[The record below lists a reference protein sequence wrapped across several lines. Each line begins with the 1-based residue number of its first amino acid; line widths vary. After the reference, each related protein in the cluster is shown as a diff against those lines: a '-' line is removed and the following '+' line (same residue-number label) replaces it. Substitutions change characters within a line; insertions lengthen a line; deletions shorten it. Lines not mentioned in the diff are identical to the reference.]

1 MKEKTTKYIKS
12 VLRHIKAGDKTKERI
27 KFDLET
33 EFENKMESGLTID
46 EIIAEKGSAK
56 SVADEFNMAYRDS
69 SVKKNYRT
77 QKLLAICGAIF
88 ILLSFPSFLWIAQY
102 FLPNESTTVGI
113 IGGADG
119 PTQILVAAS
128 PDQFIITYTVLGS
141 LFLLLGIVS
150 IVLYFIWK
158 KQK

>member
-56 SVADEFNMAYRDS
+56 SVADEFNMSYRDS
-69 SVKKNYRT
+69 SVKKITALKSFWQYAG
-77 QKLLAICGAIF
+77 QYLFYCHFHLSCG
-88 ILLSFPSFLWIAQY
+88 LR
-102 FLPNESTTVGI
+102 STSCQTKVQ
-113 IGGADG
+113 
-119 PTQILVAAS
+119 P
-128 PDQFIITYTVLGS
+128 
-141 LFLLLGIVS
+141 
-150 IVLYFIWK
+150 
-158 KQK
+158 